1 MPALRQL
8 SVRLPE
14 GLRRAVKR
22 KAAEEGTSVQ
32 AFVEEA
38 LRRAVAPKEQAPLL
52 SDAAGD
58 ALLEFVRSGAYAEVT
73 RQIGEEDP
81 DLATM

>member
-1 MPALRQL
+1 MSAVRQL

-14 GLRRAVKR
+14 ALRREVKR

-32 AFVEEA
+32 AFVERA
-38 LRRAVAPKEQAPLL
+38 LRTAVAPDSPGPTL
-52 SDAAGD
+52 SDEARD
-58 ALLEFVRSGAYAEVT
+58 ALLEFVRSNYAEVT
-73 RQIGEEDP
+73 RHIGEEDP

>member
-1 MPALRQL
+1 MPAVSQL

-14 GLRRAVKR
+14 ALRREVKR

-32 AFVEEA
+32 DFVERA
-38 LRRAVAPKEQAPLL
+38 LRAAVAPESLQPRL
-52 SDAAGD
+52 SDEARD
-58 ALLEFVRSGAYAEVT
+58 ALVAFVRGSYADVT
-73 RQIGEEDP
+73 RQIGEEDA

>member
-1 MPALRQL
+1 MPALSQL

-14 GLRRAVKR
+14 ALRREVKR

-32 AFVEEA
+32 VFVERA
-38 LRRAVAPKEQAPLL
+38 LRTAVAPGSPGPKL
-52 SDAAGD
+52 SDEARD
-58 ALLEFVRSGAYAEVT
+58 ALLEFVRSGYADVT
-73 RQIGEEDP
+73 RHIGEEDP